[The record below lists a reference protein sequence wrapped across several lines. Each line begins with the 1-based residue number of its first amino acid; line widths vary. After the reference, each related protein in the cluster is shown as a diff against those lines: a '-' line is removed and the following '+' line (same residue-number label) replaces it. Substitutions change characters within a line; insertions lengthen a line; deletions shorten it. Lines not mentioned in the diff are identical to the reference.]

1 MERIRDK
8 RFTLTG
14 KLLPFL
20 FLPLLL
26 WAFKDELLSIKGM
39 NFPSLPALFTLLPLL
54 LLGSFLNWGLEARK
68 WHLLGKESFGLG
80 WKNAFKGVLV
90 GQSIGM
96 WMPGRVGSWV
106 GKLFFVDK
114 EQRSKALYPLL
125 VSGGAQFIVTF
136 IFAVLAL
143 LLWNSIS
150 SSFFPVAE
158 AVLGQAFFYAA
169 LFPPLAI
176 LFYFLIRSG
185 MIRKL
190 IRWSGISSERT
201 LSFKDLSFPLYAHVL
216 GIAALRY
223 LVFLAQFILVL
234 RYWVPELP
242 LHLSLVSVPLVL
254 FMVSVLPSMV
264 LAKLGVREWVMVAV
278 VAPLAGNEQGL
289 ILASFSIWAVNL
301 ALPAL
306 VGVFLLLSPKRKSQ
320 RAEASLHAVP

>member
-8 RFTLTG
+8 RFTLSG

-39 NFPSLPALFTLLPLL
+39 NFPSLPALFTLLPVL

-68 WHLLGKESFGLG
+68 WHLLGKEGFGLG

-96 WMPGRVGSWV
+96 WMPGRVGAWI
-106 GKLFFVDK
+106 GKLFFVEK
-114 EQRSKALYPLL
+114 GQRSKALYPLL
-125 VSGGAQFIVTF
+125 VSGGVQFIVTF
-136 IFAVLAL
+136 TFAVLAL
-143 LLWNSIS
+143 LLWT
-150 SSFFPVAE
+150 SFFPSYFPVTE

-169 LFPPLAI
+169 LFPPLA
-176 LFYFLIRSG
+176 LLLYFLMRSG
-185 MIRKL
+185 MTRRL
-190 IRWSGISSERT
+190 VRWCGMTSERT
-201 LSFKDLSFPLYAHVL
+201 LSFKDLSFPLYVHVL

-223 LVFLAQFILVL
+223 LVFLGQFILVL
-234 RYWVPELP
+234 HYWVPELP
-242 LHLSLVSVPLVL
+242 LHQSLASVPLVL

-278 VAPLAGNEQGL
+278 IAPLAGNEQGL
-289 ILASFSIWAVNL
+289 ILASFSIWSVNL